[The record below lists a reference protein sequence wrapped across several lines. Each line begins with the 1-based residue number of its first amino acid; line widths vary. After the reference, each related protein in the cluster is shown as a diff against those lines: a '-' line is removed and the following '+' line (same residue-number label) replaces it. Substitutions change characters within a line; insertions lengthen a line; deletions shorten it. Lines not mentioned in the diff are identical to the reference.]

1 MSKYYLFNKLRCKKG
16 CGGGSKAPDI
26 TPAPTPSPRPTITS
40 AAQEPQASV
49 EAARKKRTNQY
60 RSGFASTLKTGAQ
73 GVSDDKKTT
82 LGS

>member
-26 TPAPTPSPRPTITS
+26 TPAPVASPRPTITPTES
-40 AAQEPQASV
+40 TPAGQAQ
-49 EAARKKRTNQY
+49 ARKKRVNQY

-73 GVSDDKKTT
+73 GVSDEQKTT

>member
-1 MSKYYLFNKLRCKKG
+1 MSKYYLFNKLRCKRG

-26 TPAPTPSPRPTITS
+26 TSAPTPAPRPTITPTETS
-40 AAQEPQASV
+40 PAGQAAT
-49 EAARKKRTNQY
+49 RKKRTNQY

-73 GVSDDKKTT
+73 GVSDEQKTT

>member
-1 MSKYYLFNKLRCKKG
+1 MSYLGDKLRCKKG

-26 TPAPTPSPRPTITS
+26 KPAPTPSPRPTVES
-40 AAQEPQASV
+40 AEQSVSGQAAS
-49 EAARKKRTNQY
+49 RKKRINQY

-73 GVSDDKKTT
+73 GVSDERKTT

>member
-1 MSKYYLFNKLRCKKG
+1 MSKYYLFNKLRCKRG

-26 TPAPTPSPRPTITS
+26 TPAPTPAPRPTITPTETS
-40 AAQEPQASV
+40 PAGQAQT
-49 EAARKKRTNQY
+49 RKKRVNQY

-73 GVSDDKKTT
+73 GVSDEQKTT